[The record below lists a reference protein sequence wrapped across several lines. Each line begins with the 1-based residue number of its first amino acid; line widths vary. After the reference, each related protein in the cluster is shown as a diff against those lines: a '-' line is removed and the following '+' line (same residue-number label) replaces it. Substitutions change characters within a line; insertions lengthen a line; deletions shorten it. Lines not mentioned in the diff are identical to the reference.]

1 MFYTF
6 LKLKEIK
13 LAQEKK
19 KMQTADKY
27 QEIYKGFINKYFSD
41 LLTFVL
47 HVKIL
52 SLNVEHVF
60 LHEH

>member
-1 MFYTF
+1 
-6 LKLKEIK
+6 
-13 LAQEKK
+13 
-19 KMQTADKY
+19 MQTADKY